1 MRILLVNKFHY
12 RRGGAETYYLE
23 LGAALERQGND
34 VAYFSMKHPQNIP
47 CRWERFF
54 VTQREYNDPRGRL
67 AALRDGAALLYS
79 WEARRLFQALCEEFQ
94 PEVVHLNN
102 VHRQIT
108 LSILDA
114 PYLRKRQAGVVYT
127 AHDYI
132 TVCPSYLLVD
142 GSGELCDRCV
152 ADGRYLHC
160 LRRRCVK
167 ESRAKSALA
176 AGEAYLNRAL
186 RMPEK
191 IDCVIAPSR
200 FMSSMLVKGG
210 WPEGKVRVLRNFADL
225 SQVNRTCMQRDAQD
239 RSRPYFLF
247 AGRLSPEKGLMDL
260 IEAFRIAGG
269 ELSGWRLV
277 IAGDGPLRSAV
288 ERGVET
294 GERGSR
300 IEFVGYQSGETL
312 RRLIECAAFSVVPS
326 RWNEN
331 MPFAILESLTAGT
344 PVIGARIG
352 GIPEL
357 VGDGR
362 TGLLFTSRDR
372 LSLAG
377 ALQRAA
383 ALFCDEGAYEAMR
396 DACRRRAL
404 ECGDSDCYAGRISAL
419 YRTLISGSR

>member
-132 TVCPSYLLVD
+132 TVCPGYLLVD

-152 ADGRYLHC
+152 AGGRYIHC
-160 LRRRCVK
+160 MSRRCVK
-167 ESRAKSALA
+167 GSRVKSALA

-186 RMPEK
+186 HMPEK
-191 IDCVIAPSR
+191 IDRVIAPSR

-225 SQVNRTCMQRDAQD
+225 SQVSRTCVQRDAQD

-260 IEAFRIAGG
+260 IEAFRIAGR

-294 GERGSR
+294 GERGGR
-300 IEFVGYQSGETL
+300 IEFMGYQSGGAL
-312 RRLIECAAFSVVPS
+312 CLLIERAAFSVVPS

-331 MPFAILESLTAGT
+331 MPFAVLESLAAGT
-344 PVIGARIG
+344 PVVGAQIG
-352 GIPEL
+352 GISEL
-357 VGDGR
+357 VDDRR

-372 LSLAG
+372 SSLAD

-383 ALFCDEGAYEAMR
+383 ALFCDEGAYGAMR

>member
-114 PYLRKRQAGVVYT
+114 PYLRKRQAEVVYT

-269 ELSGWRLV
+269 ELSGWV
-277 IAGDGPLRSAV
+277 GD
-288 ERGVET
+288 
-294 GERGSR
+294 
-300 IEFVGYQSGETL
+300 SG
-312 RRLIECAAFSVVPS
+312 
-326 RWNEN
+326 RW
-331 MPFAILESLTAGT
+331 ALAQRC
-344 PVIGARIG
+344 GARRRDG
-352 GIPEL
+352 GAREPHRVRGIPE
-357 VGDGR
+357 R
-362 TGLLFTSRDR
+362 
-372 LSLAG
+372 
-377 ALQRAA
+377 
-383 ALFCDEGAYEAMR
+383 R
-396 DACRRRAL
+396 DAPSPYRVRGFQRGPLPLERKHALCHLGVAYGRDTGYRCTNRRDSRARGRREDGTAVHLARSLVACRWGNAGCVPSARA
-404 ECGDSDCYAGRISAL
+404 
-419 YRTLISGSR
+419 